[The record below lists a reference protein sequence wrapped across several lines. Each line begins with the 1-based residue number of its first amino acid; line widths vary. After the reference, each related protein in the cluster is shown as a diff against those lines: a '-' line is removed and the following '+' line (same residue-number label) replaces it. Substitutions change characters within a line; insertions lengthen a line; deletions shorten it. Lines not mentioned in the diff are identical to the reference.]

1 MVNDRQ
7 RVLIVDGSEENREV
21 LQTVL
26 ERRGIGTQVASRP
39 MEGERLARQFPP
51 DLIVYDL
58 DSAPVVEQSGSAQW
72 PEDTPDPA
80 VAVLFLGTLRRQCP
94 PGPQREFVSKPYHY
108 GPLIC
113 KIEELLKSTHR
124 KEAA

>member
-1 MVNDRQ
+1 LNDQ
-7 RVLIVDGSEENREV
+7 RSVLIVDGSEENREV

-26 ERRGIGTQVASRP
+26 ERRGIGTRVASRP
-39 MEGERLARQFPP
+39 REGERLARQSPP

-58 DSAPVVEQSGSAQW
+58 DSVRFSEQVSSDHW
-72 PEDTPDPA
+72 LENPSHPA
-80 VAVLFLGTLRRQCP
+80 AVLFLGTLRRQCP
-94 PGPQREFVSKPYHY
+94 SLPQGEFMAKPYHY

-113 KIEELLKSTHR
+113 KIEELLQSTHR